1 MPHDSAI
8 SSESFE
14 QRFRQTYDSV
24 YYWFLRRGID
34 PETSRELAQDT
45 FLAAYKS
52 LESFRGESSFR
63 TWVLRIARNIYRNY
77 LRDRN
82 TLKRGAPE
90 VSLGSGSESEEDEP
104 VEIEDPKAVDPEEH
118 LLEGE
123 ERKEL
128 HSGLESLPH
137 QIQQCL
143 LLRLD
148 DLKYREIAAIQ
159 GISIGTVKS
168 HLHQA
173 RQRLREHL
181 GPTSEEDRNSP

>member
-1 MPHDSAI
+1 MPHDPAI

-77 LRDRN
+77 LRGRN

-90 VSLGSGSESEEDEP
+90 VSLGSGSQEVDDEP
-104 VEIEDPKAVDPEEH
+104 AGLEDPKAVDPEEH

-123 ERKEL
+123 TRKKL
-128 HSGLESLPH
+128 HGGLDSLPP
-137 QIQQCL
+137 QIRQCL

-159 GISIGTVKS
+159 GISIDTVKS
-168 HLHQA
+168 YLHQA

-181 GPTSEEDRNSP
+181 RPASEEDRISP